1 MIIMSIINNIV
12 CSFLKVEINNYVK
25 LLFTVVYFRS
35 AQLIFQ
41 ANE

>member
-1 MIIMSIINNIV
+1 MMSIINFN
-12 CSFLKVEINNYVK
+12 FLKVKIHFHVK

-41 ANE
+41 VKE